1 MVSILSS
8 LSEII
13 FSVKFYRNH
22 PISLKS
28 TFTFST
34 FHLNFLV
41 IVTLEC
47 PSKYTCKVLWR
58 TAVEFHN
65 FYKVQRGHD
74 CMDSRRSS
82 GVFTRHDRLSLHN
95 ADFHGSQNNQSF
107 GLAASRAGSQTAMD
121 QLSRHGS
128 AGKYKHIFMIV
139 KTKLLK

>member
-1 MVSILSS
+1 MKFHPRFLFQATEYVIFPLFHQTFCYVFFNLKKKIFTS
-8 LSEII
+8 L
-13 FSVKFYRNH
+13 
-22 PISLKS
+22 
-28 TFTFST
+28 FT
-34 FHLNFLV
+34 
-41 IVTLEC
+41 VTLEC

-95 ADFHGSQNNQSF
+95 GDFHGSQNNQSF
-107 GLAASRAGSQTAMD
+107 GLAASRAGSQNAMD

-128 AGKYKHIFMIV
+128 AGK
-139 KTKLLK
+139 